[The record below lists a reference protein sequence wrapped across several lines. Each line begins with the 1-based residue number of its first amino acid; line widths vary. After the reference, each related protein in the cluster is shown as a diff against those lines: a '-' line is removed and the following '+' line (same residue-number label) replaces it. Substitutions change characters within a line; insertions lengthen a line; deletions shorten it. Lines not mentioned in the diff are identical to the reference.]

1 MDSPP
6 SNEILEQFWKIWHE
20 GYVSWAEIHIMP
32 QKFYTVT
39 GPNEGYIS
47 VGYKD
52 FTGKYQ
58 RFLDFQGFQTVEEA
72 VNAKIFDDNK
82 SVADI
87 ICEFGLE
94 AIDFFS

>member
-6 SNEILEQFWKIWHE
+6 SNEILEQFWKNWYE
-20 GYVSWAEIHIMP
+20 GYVSWAEIHIAP

-39 GPNEGYIS
+39 RPNEGYIS

-52 FTGKYQ
+52 FTGKYK

-94 AIDFFS
+94 AIDFFT